1 MQRVKLGCKELNKI
15 DKKGTFNNTLSYI
28 SLFGS
33 QVESLTT
40 CSCIPALGRWF
51 PIALGENLP
60 LPLLLTCWW
69 SIPLWAITKGM
80 ILGST
85 CQA

>member
-1 MQRVKLGCKELNKI
+1 MKC
-15 DKKGTFNNTLSYI
+15 TFRNSLSYV
-28 SLFGS
+28 SLLVG
-33 QVESLTT
+33 QVESLTS
-40 CSCIPALGRWF
+40 CSWIPALGRWF
-51 PIALGENLP
+51 PLALGENLL

-69 SIPLWAITKGM
+69 SNPLWAITKDM